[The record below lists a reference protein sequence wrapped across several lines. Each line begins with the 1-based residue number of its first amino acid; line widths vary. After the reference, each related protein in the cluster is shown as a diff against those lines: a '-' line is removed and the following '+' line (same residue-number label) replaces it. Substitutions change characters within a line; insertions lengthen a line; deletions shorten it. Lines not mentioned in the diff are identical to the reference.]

1 MGRVHL
7 DAVVPA
13 EVPDQVANR
22 LGHMLVHALG
32 HRVAKLLRGLG
43 YMLGDATRH
52 ATEQGLKRV

>member
-1 MGRVHL
+1 
-7 DAVVPA
+7 
-13 EVPDQVANR
+13 
-22 LGHMLVHALG
+22 MLVHALG